1 MAVTEAVAPKA
12 AAVCPA
18 RPCCRSCRRSPR
30 RPRPAPP
37 SIRAVALL
45 RSGARVIV
53 AAEDGPLNSELQSLG
68 GEWVRLVTATTNP
81 LSVTRNARTIANLV
95 ATERVDLVHAVGVG
109 ASRAAATLKKRPG
122 VWLVHSYATDDLKR
136 PTRDKSY
143 SKALAA
149 GDRVIV
155 PSYYVADQVASRHQ
169 VPREKLAVIPRRIE
183 GGRFDPPAISPER
196 AMVLRRGWKIGRG
209 QRMILVPGRIDPA
222 KGQLTLVEAARILTN
237 GGLRGVVF
245 VLAGDNRAHFDYARK
260 IAEQAEA
267 HGVAHLIR
275 QVGVCSDMA
284 GAYLA
289 TDFVAVPQN
298 EPPAFPLAV
307 AEAMAMGRPVI
318 ATNVGAIPEFVQA
331 PPLVPELARTGWL
344 AEPDDA
350 VSFARALAAAL
361 ATEAASYNAIGA
373 RARRRRQPVFHAG
386 AHRRVRGRSLRRPVR
401 RLKHVWNALLPAHAR
416 FGEPVSTSLGA
427 DCAGARSGLSNRG
440 DLERSSRRPIWGE
453 GGTAHDNEVG

>member
-12 AAVCPA
+12 RGLPGATVLQILPALAETPAARAAVD
-18 RPCCRSCRRSPR
+18 
-30 RPRPAPP
+30 
-37 SIRAVALL
+37 RAVALL

-53 AAEDGPLNSELQSLG
+53 AAEEGPLNSELQGLG
-68 GEWVRLVTATTNP
+68 GEWVRLVTESSNPIAT
-81 LSVTRNARTIANLV
+81 SRNARTIANLV

-122 VWLVHSYATDDLKR
+122 VWLVHSYATDDLER

-222 KGQLTLVEAARILTN
+222 KGQLVLVEAARILTN

-289 TDFVAVPQN
+289 ADFVAVPQS

-331 PPLVPELARTGWL
+331 PPLVPESARTGWL

-350 VSFARALAAAL
+350 VSFARAIAAAL
-361 ATEAASYNAIGA
+361 ASEAARYNAIGA
-373 RARRRRQPVFHAG
+373 RARRLANQYFTPARTAASAVDLYAG
-386 AHRRVRGRSLRRPVR
+386 L
-401 RLKHVWNALLPAHAR
+401 
-416 FGEPVSTSLGA
+416 FGG
-427 DCAGARSGLSNRG
+427 
-440 DLERSSRRPIWGE
+440 
-453 GGTAHDNEVG
+453 